1 MSESKITHRTTPQD
15 TDRMPSGIP
24 YIVANEAAERFSFYG
39 MKAILTV
46 FMMQYLFGIAHELV
60 PVGGE
65 FPTVDGV
72 IVSPGGEPAGMS
84 ETTTRQ
90 WVHSFVAYVYF
101 FPILGAIFADA
112 VVGKYRIIVWLSCVY
127 CVGHGVLALMDFSE
141 STGVDAKTTLWWGLA
156 LIAVGSGGI
165 KSCVTAHVG
174 DQFGRRN
181 AHMLS
186 RVYGWFYFSIN
197 LGAAIST
204 LLTPILL
211 ADDRF
216 GPAWAFGLPG
226 VLMAI
231 ATFAF
236 WLGRR
241 EYAHVPPA
249 GSKIFDDLKTRE
261 GRGVLLK
268 LVPMFLFMIA
278 FWAIFDQT
286 ASTWVQQAM
295 QMDRVVFGN
304 ELLPSQ
310 LQAVNPILV
319 LILIPLFGYVVYPF
333 IGRFTKVTP
342 LRKIAMGMIITVGA
356 FLIPGLIEMKIVAGE
371 TPHIS
376 WQVFAYLVLT
386 TAEVLVSVTMYEFAY
401 TQAPK
406 SMKSF
411 VMGLYLLSIYA
422 GNLVIAKVNELMEAG
437 YLTLDGPDYYWFF
450 AGVMAVAAVGFIIWS
465 QFYQEQ
471 TYLQDDAPSP
481 SETEPD
487 GTRV

>member
-1 MSESKITHRTTPQD
+1 MSHRTKPQD
-15 TDRMPSGIP
+15 TDKMPSGIP

-46 FMMQYLFGIAHELV
+46 FMMQYLFGVAHELV
-60 PVGGE
+60 PVDGE
-65 FPTVDGV
+65 LPKVDGV
-72 IVSPGGEPAGMS
+72 VVTPDGTPAGFS

-90 WVHSFVAYVYF
+90 WVHNFVAAVYF
-101 FPILGAIFADA
+101 FPILGAILADA
-112 VVGKYRIIVWLSCVY
+112 LFGKYRIIVWLSCVY
-127 CVGHGVLALMDFSE
+127 CLGHGALALMDFPE
-141 STGVDAKTTLWWGLA
+141 QTGVEAKTALWWGLTLVA
-156 LIAVGSGGI
+156 IGSGGI

-181 AHMLS
+181 AHLLT

-211 ADDRF
+211 ADPRF

-226 VLMAI
+226 VLMAL

-236 WLGRR
+236 WMGRN

-249 GSKIFDDLKTRE
+249 GPSIFNDLKTPE
-261 GRGVLLK
+261 GIGVLLK
-268 LVPMFLFMIA
+268 LTPMFIFMIA

-295 QMDRVVFGN
+295 AMDRTVFGR

-310 LQAVNPILV
+310 IQAVNPLLV
-319 LILIPLFGYVVYPF
+319 MILIPLFGYVVYPF
-333 IGRFTKVTP
+333 IERFTPVTP
-342 LRKIAMGMIITVGA
+342 LRKIATGMVITVAA
-356 FLIPGLIEMKIVAGE
+356 FLIPGWIEMQIVDGE

-376 WQVFAYLVLT
+376 WQLLAYLVLT
-386 TAEVLVSVTMYEFAY
+386 TAEILVSVTMYEFAY

-411 VMGLYLLSIYA
+411 VMGLYLLSIFA
-422 GNLVIAKVNELMEAG
+422 GNILISKVNEFIEAG
-437 YLTLDGPDYYWFF
+437 YLTLDGADYYWFF
-450 AGVMAVAAVGFIIWS
+450 AGVMGVAAVGFIIWS
-465 QFYQEQ
+465 QFYKEQ
-471 TYLQDDAPSP
+471 TFLQDDDEAVTASSNPESP
-481 SETEPD
+481 Q
-487 GTRV
+487 